1 MVACPICSKPVKSA
15 NINQHI
21 DSECQ
26 AFIEEPSPERDQE
39 DDGIPVSSFFTRPA
53 ASRAAVNVVRKADA
67 PISADTSRSPTKKTN
82 NENAARNKRPG
93 ESPVPSNITDVN
105 AIDAAGGGLT
115 PKRQKASNPFQNQLP
130 LAARMRPHTLDEIVG
145 QELVGPMGVLRELIM
160 EARIPS
166 MILWGGPG
174 TGKTTIARVIASMV
188 NSRFIEINS
197 TNFGVGECKKI
208 FSEVF
213 ILFHNC
219 SVDFRKQVLTAL
231 QARSEQKLTR
241 RNTIIFCDEIHRF
254 SKTQQEIFCKLQ
266 IHSLLSFTDEVD
278 VLPVQ
283 WSLSNLD

>member
-1 MVACPICSKPVKSA
+1 MVECPICSKPVKSA

-26 AFIEEPSPERDQE
+26 AFIEGLSPEPGQQ
-39 DDGIPVSSFFTRPA
+39 DGGLPVSSFFQRPA
-53 ASRAAVNVVRKADA
+53 ASRAAVNGVGNVDA
-67 PISADTSRSPTKKTN
+67 PISADTSRSPTRKTN
-82 NENAARNKRPG
+82 SENAVRNKRPVG
-93 ESPVPSNITDVN
+93 SVIPSHISDVN
-105 AIDAAGGGLT
+105 PVDAVGGGLA
-115 PKRQKASNPFQNQLP
+115 PKRQKASNPFQNELP
-130 LAARMRPHTLDEIVG
+130 LAARMRPQTLDDICG
-145 QELVGPMGVLRELIM
+145 QELVGPKGVLRELIM

-208 FSEVF
+208 FFEVHIGF
-213 ILFHNC
+213 MTVLRTFHRQAFT
-219 SVDFRKQVLTAL
+219 VL

-254 SKTQQEIFCKLQ
+254 SKSQQEIFCKNLLAY
-266 IHSLLSFTDEVD
+266 SLLF
-278 VLPVQ
+278 
-283 WSLSNLD
+283 SLLMKLTCYLCSGAC